1 MRLSFYLDKPQSPRT
16 AVMINVAVFG
26 QRLRFSSGVSLEPRH
41 WNADRQTVKS
51 TDPHVNVN
59 ARRLKS
65 IEAFIVDRYHHQLQ
79 ASSKKQFDVESFRAA
94 ILTFL
99 NPDAEFTD
107 TGGFVNDFNK
117 FIKTYTL
124 RSSSGLVT
132 MKRPSVRSLQ
142 MYQLTLTS
150 LTDWEKSKRRRL
162 EYDRIDLDFY
172 VDYTQWLSSTRNL
185 TDASVSNY
193 IKVIKTFM
201 KWARQQG
208 YHNTTAYESFYRD
221 KRNGDSIALSIDE
234 IRTIRDLDLTDN
246 PRLARVR
253 DHFLLQVY
261 TGMRYGDLCRLEP
274 RHFDEGA
281 GIIRFVTQKTDTKCI
296 IPITRPLATLLE
308 RYPSRLFEF
317 ASDVKQNQYLKEL
330 GKLAGF
336 DQPVTVSSYRGG
348 QRVEEVKA
356 KHELLTTHVARRSFA
371 STSIRFGVPE
381 SVIGMVTGHSAK
393 GMLQQHYI
401 RLDEDAIRDI
411 VTKAWD
417 QL

>member
-1 MRLSFYLDKPQSPRT
+1 MRLTFYLDRPQAPRT
-16 AVMINVAVFG
+16 ALMLNVAVKG
-26 QRLRFSSGVSLEPRH
+26 QRLRFSTGISIDPKH
-41 WNADRQTVKS
+41 WNAERQEPKS

-59 ARRLKS
+59 SRRLRS
-65 IEAFIVDRYHHQLQ
+65 IEQFVVELYHAQPTERGQL
-79 ASSKKQFDVESFRAA
+79 FDVPKFREA
-94 ILTFL
+94 INTFL
-99 NPDAEFTD
+99 SPDGRQSGSQGIEA
-107 TGGFVNDFNK
+107 DFER
-117 FIKTYTL
+117 FITSYTL

-132 MKRPSVRSLQ
+132 MKRPGTRSIQ
-142 MYQLTLTS
+142 TYRLTLESIQTWAK
-150 LTDWEKSKRRRL
+150 TRRRRL
-162 EYDRIDLDFY
+162 DYERIDLDFY

-208 YHNTTAYESFYRD
+208 LHNSTTYESFYRD
-221 KRNGDSIALSIDE
+221 SRYGDTIALSVDE
-234 IRTIRDLDLTDN
+234 IRTIRDLDLTEK

>member
-26 QRLRFSSGVSLEPRH
+26 QRLRFSSGISLEPRH

-79 ASSKKQFDVESFRAA
+79 ASSKQQFDVESFRTAVLA
-94 ILTFL
+94 FV
-99 NPDAEFTD
+99 NPDAAFTD

-150 LTDWEKSKRRRL
+150 LTDWEKSQRRRL
-162 EYDRIDLDFY
+162 DYDRIDLDFY
-172 VDYTQWLSSTRNL
+172 VDYTQWLSSTRDL

-193 IKVIKTFM
+193 IKVIKTYM

-234 IRTIRDLDLTDN
+234 IRTIRDIDLSDN

-281 GIIRFVTQKTDTKCI
+281 GMIRFVTQKTDTKCI

-330 GKLAGF
+330 GKLAGLN
-336 DQPVTVSSYRGG
+336 QSVTVSSYRSG

-411 VTKAWD
+411 VTKAWT

>member
-1 MRLSFYLDKPQSPRT
+1 MRPSFYLNKPPPSGS

-26 QRLRFSSGVSLEPRH
+26 QRLRCSSGISLKPKH
-41 WNADRQTVKS
+41 WNVDRQTVKS

-172 VDYTQWLSSTRNL
+172 VDYTQWLSATRNL

-208 YHNTTAYESFYRD
+208 YHITTAYESFYRD

>member
-1 MRLSFYLDKPQSPRT
+1 
-16 AVMINVAVFG
+16 MINVAVLG
-26 QRLRFSSGVSLEPRH
+26 RRLRFSSGISLEPRH

-59 ARRLKS
+59 VRRLKS
-65 IEAFIVDRYHHQLQ
+65 IEAFIVDRYHHELQ

-150 LTDWEKSKRRRL
+150 LTDWEKSQRRRL
-162 EYDRIDLDFY
+162 DYDRIDLDFY
-172 VDYTQWLSSTRNL
+172 VDYTQWLSSTRDL

-193 IKVIKTFM
+193 IKVIKTYM

-234 IRTIRDLDLTDN
+234 IRMIRDLDLTDN

-281 GIIRFVTQKTDTKCI
+281 DMIRFVTQKTDTKCI

-336 DQPVTVSSYRGG
+336 NQMVTVSSYRSG
-348 QRVEEVKA
+348 QRVEQVKA
-356 KHELLTTHVARRSFA
+356 KHDLLTTHVARRSFA

>member
-26 QRLRFSSGVSLEPRH
+26 QRLRFSSGISLEPRH

-107 TGGFVNDFNK
+107 TGEFVNDFNK

-172 VDYTQWLSSTRNL
+172 VDYTQWLSATRNL

-208 YHNTTAYESFYRD
+208 YHITTAYESFYRD

>member
-1 MRLSFYLDKPQSPRT
+1 MRPSFYLNKPPPSGS

-26 QRLRFSSGVSLEPRH
+26 QRLRCSSGISLKPKH
-41 WNADRQTVKS
+41 WNVDRQTVKS

>member
-1 MRLSFYLDKPQSPRT
+1 
-16 AVMINVAVFG
+16 MINVAVFG
-26 QRLRFSSGVSLEPRH
+26 QRLRFSSGISLEPRH

-107 TGGFVNDFNK
+107 TGEFVNDFNK

-172 VDYTQWLSSTRNL
+172 VDYTQWLSATRNL

-208 YHNTTAYESFYRD
+208 YHITTAYESFYRD

-234 IRTIRDLDLTDN
+234 IRRIRDLDLTDN

>member
-26 QRLRFSSGVSLEPRH
+26 QRLRFSSGISLEPRH

-107 TGGFVNDFNK
+107 TGEFVNDFNK

-172 VDYTQWLSSTRNL
+172 VDYTQWLSATRNL

-208 YHNTTAYESFYRD
+208 YHITTAYESFYRD

-234 IRTIRDLDLTDN
+234 IRRIRDLDLTDN

>member
-1 MRLSFYLDKPQSPRT
+1 
-16 AVMINVAVFG
+16 
-26 QRLRFSSGVSLEPRH
+26 
-41 WNADRQTVKS
+41 
-51 TDPHVNVN
+51 
-59 ARRLKS
+59 
-65 IEAFIVDRYHHQLQ
+65 
-79 ASSKKQFDVESFRAA
+79 
-94 ILTFL
+94 
-99 NPDAEFTD
+99 
-107 TGGFVNDFNK
+107 
-117 FIKTYTL
+117 
-124 RSSSGLVT
+124 
-132 MKRPSVRSLQ
+132 
-142 MYQLTLTS
+142 MYATTS
-150 LTDWEKSKRRRL
+150 
-162 EYDRIDLDFY
+162 
-172 VDYTQWLSSTRNL
+172 
-185 TDASVSNY
+185 
-193 IKVIKTFM
+193 
-201 KWARQQG
+201 
-208 YHNTTAYESFYRD
+208 
-221 KRNGDSIALSIDE
+221 
-234 IRTIRDLDLTDN
+234 
-246 PRLARVR
+246 
-253 DHFLLQVY
+253 
-261 TGMRYGDLCRLEP
+261 
-274 RHFDEGA
+274 FDEGA

>member
-26 QRLRFSSGVSLEPRH
+26 QRLRFSSGISLEPRH

-107 TGGFVNDFNK
+107 TGEFVNDFNK

-150 LTDWEKSKRRRL
+150 LT
-162 EYDRIDLDFY
+162 
-172 VDYTQWLSSTRNL
+172 
-185 TDASVSNY
+185 
-193 IKVIKTFM
+193 
-201 KWARQQG
+201 
-208 YHNTTAYESFYRD
+208 
-221 KRNGDSIALSIDE
+221 
-234 IRTIRDLDLTDN
+234 
-246 PRLARVR
+246 
-253 DHFLLQVY
+253 
-261 TGMRYGDLCRLEP
+261 
-274 RHFDEGA
+274 
-281 GIIRFVTQKTDTKCI
+281 
-296 IPITRPLATLLE
+296 
-308 RYPSRLFEF
+308 
-317 ASDVKQNQYLKEL
+317 
-330 GKLAGF
+330 
-336 DQPVTVSSYRGG
+336 
-348 QRVEEVKA
+348 
-356 KHELLTTHVARRSFA
+356 
-371 STSIRFGVPE
+371 
-381 SVIGMVTGHSAK
+381 
-393 GMLQQHYI
+393 
-401 RLDEDAIRDI
+401 
-411 VTKAWD
+411 
-417 QL
+417 

>member
-1 MRLSFYLDKPQSPRT
+1 MRITFYLDKPQAART
-16 AVMINVAVFG
+16 SVMLNVAVAG
-26 QRLRFSSGVSLEPRH
+26 HRLRFSTGVSLEPKH
-41 WNADRQTVKS
+41 WNVDRQEPRS
-51 TDPHVNVN
+51 TDPHVNVHSK
-59 ARRLKS
+59 RLKA
-65 IEAFIVDRYHHQLQ
+65 IEQFVVDLFHSQPTSRARKSLD
-79 ASSKKQFDVESFRAA
+79 AVQFKEKIAA
-94 ILTFL
+94 YLTPEEHRSGSEGL
-99 NPDAEFTD
+99 ER
-107 TGGFVNDFNK
+107 DFER

-124 RSSSGLVT
+124 RSSTGMITS
-132 MKRPSVRSLQ
+132 KRPNERTIM

-150 LTDWEKSKRRRL
+150 MREWAKSKRKSL
-162 EYDRIDLDFY
+162 HYDRVDLDFY
-172 VDYTQWLSSTRNL
+172 TDYTSWLASTRNL
-185 TDASVSNY
+185 TDSTVANY

-208 YHNTTAYESFYRD
+208 LHNSTTYESFYRD
-221 KRNGDSIALSIDE
+221 SRYGDTIALSVDE
-234 IRTIRDLDLTDN
+234 IRTIRDLDLTEK

>member
-1 MRLSFYLDKPQSPRT
+1 MRLSFYLDKPQALRS
-16 AVMINVAVFG
+16 ALMINVAVFG
-26 QRLRFSSGVSLEPRH
+26 QRLRFSSGISIEPKH
-41 WNADRQTVKS
+41 WNVDRQAPRP

-59 ARRLKS
+59 TRRLKS
-65 IEAFIVDRYHHQLQ
+65 IETFIVDLYHQQ
-79 ASSKKQFDVESFRAA
+79 PTTTSKRSFDVEKFRSA
-94 ILTFL
+94 IQTFL
-99 NPDAEFTD
+99 TPELKASG
-107 TGGFVNDFNK
+107 TGGFANDFNR

-132 MKRPSVRSLQ
+132 MKRPSIRSLQ
-142 MYQLTLTS
+142 MYQLTLAS
-150 LTDWEKSKRRRL
+150 LIDWEKSKRRRL
-162 EYDRIDLDFY
+162 DYDRIDLDFY

-201 KWARQQG
+201 KWAKQQG
-208 YHNTTAYESFYRD
+208 YHATSAYESFYRD
-221 KRNGDSIALSIDE
+221 KRNGDSVALTVDE
-234 IRTIRDLDLTDN
+234 IRTIRDLDLSDN

-261 TGMRYGDLCRLEP
+261 TGMRYGDLIRLEP

-296 IPITRPLATLLE
+296 IPITRPLANLLD

-330 GKLAGF
+330 GKRAGF
-336 DQPVTVSSYRGG
+336 DQPVTVSSYRSG
-348 QRVEEVKA
+348 QRVEEIKA

-401 RLDEDAIRDI
+401 RLDEEAIRDI

>member
-26 QRLRFSSGVSLEPRH
+26 QRLRFSSGISLEPRH

>member
-1 MRLSFYLDKPQSPRT
+1 FYLNKPPPSGS

-26 QRLRFSSGVSLEPRH
+26 QRLRCSSGISLKPKH
-41 WNADRQTVKS
+41 WNVDRQTVKS

>member
-1 MRLSFYLDKPQSPRT
+1 MRLSFYLDKPHAART
-16 AVMINVAVFG
+16 ALMLNVALRG
-26 QRLRFSSGVSLEPRH
+26 KRLRFSTGISIEPKH
-41 WNADRQTVKS
+41 WNSERQQPRT

-59 ARRLKS
+59 ARRLRS
-65 IEAFIVDRYHHQLQ
+65 IEQFVVELYHAQPTGRHQSIDVVTFRE
-79 ASSKKQFDVESFRAA
+79 AVESF
-94 ILTFL
+94 L
-99 NPDAEFTD
+99 NPQRRQF
-107 TGGFVNDFNK
+107 GSHGFEADFEQ
-117 FIKTYTL
+117 FIQTYTL

-132 MKRPSVRSLQ
+132 MKRPGARSIQ
-142 MYQLTLTS
+142 TYRLTLDSVQTWAK
-150 LTDWEKSKRRRL
+150 TRRRRL

-172 VDYTQWLSSTRNL
+172 VDYTQWLSATRNL

-336 DQPVTVSSYRGG
+336 NQSVTVSSYRSG